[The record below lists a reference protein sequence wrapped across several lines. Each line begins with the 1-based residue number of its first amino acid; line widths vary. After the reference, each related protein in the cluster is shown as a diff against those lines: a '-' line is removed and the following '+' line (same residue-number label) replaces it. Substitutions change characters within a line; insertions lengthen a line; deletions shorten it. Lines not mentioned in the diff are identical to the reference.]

1 MNIIIMILKIYA
13 CITSV
18 LFTSLLIWALFAWK
32 VINQIDKEESIE
44 EPPRM

>member
-1 MNIIIMILKIYA
+1 MNIVIMILKIYA

-18 LFTSLLIWALFAWK
+18 LFTCLAIWTLLAWK

-44 EPPRM
+44 EPPCM